1 MKAMWII
8 ARRELRSMFDHP
20 TGYILL
26 VVFVALNDFLFF
38 RSAFLFGVA
47 TLRPMLEFL
56 PWLMLLFV
64 PAVTMGA
71 LAEDIRAG
79 TIEVVLA
86 QPVTELELLVGKYLG
101 LVSFIWLGLALT
113 LPIPLGLSLGA
124 DIPVGVVVAQYAG
137 AALLAAGFAAI
148 GMWASSL
155 GRNQVTAFIV
165 GVAVMFV
172 FLLIGLPQVLMGA
185 PPAIG
190 AVLARLAIVAHFA
203 SIARGVIDLRD
214 LVYFFSLTAIFL
226 VLAYGALMGR
236 KLAPR
241 GRALARLRL
250 GTAMLVVTLVVV
262 NLFGRRIGGRLDLT
276 PGKAYTLSPATK
288 AILANLPDLVT
299 IRFFVSSDNALPP
312 EVALAKQPVNDLLAD
327 FRSAGGGNL
336 RLVVLDP
343 AKDPAIA
350 EEAKSLGVL
359 EVQFTV
365 SRKSEFEVKKGY
377 FGLTVQFAD
386 QHETIPAIQGTDD
399 LEYRLA
405 SFIRGLTREGRS
417 TVGLY
422 LEPPPLGQQQAATYA
437 GLEAALSE
445 NFDVRRVSLETDS
458 LDPGDLAVLV
468 LAGTPYAMADSVAD
482 KLARFFDGGGG
493 ALVMARGMEIQAVRD
508 QMIAT
513 ERSVG
518 WNRMLQPFGVQI
530 RNNMVFDVASN
541 HLATMWGSFGNV
553 LMSYPFWLR
562 SLSTHASNVNRDIAS
577 VFLPWTSS
585 IDTTGA
591 EPGSITPLLVTS
603 LNAGA
608 EERTAF
614 IDPQR
619 TEYPRVGTG
628 SLLTAVQ
635 VNPGASTADSVQ
647 SGRLIV
653 VGNSDF
659 ASDQWIGSARQNVT
673 FVLNA
678 VDWLAQEEG
687 LIAIRAKD
695 RSPPAL
701 VFEGERTADLVQYG
715 NLIGVPLLLILFGAF
730 RLWRRKRLTRR
741 SYAAATQPEAA

>member
-1 MKAMWII
+1 MKVIWTV
-8 ARRELRSMFDHP
+8 ARRELRAMFDHP

-64 PAVTMGA
+64 PAVTMRA
-71 LAEDIRAG
+71 LAEDVRAG

-86 QPVTELELLVGKYLG
+86 QPVSELQLLVGKYVG
-101 LVSFIWLGLALT
+101 QLVFIWLGLALT
-113 LPIPLGLSLGA
+113 VPIPLGLSLGA
-124 DIPVGVVVAQYAG
+124 DLPAGVIVAQYAG
-137 AALLAAGFAAI
+137 TGLLAAAFTAI

-155 GRNQVTAFIV
+155 GKNQVTAFIV
-165 GVAVMFV
+165 GVAVMFA
-172 FLLIGLPQVLMGA
+172 FLLIGLGPVLAGA

-190 AVLARLAIVAHFA
+190 AVLARLAVLAHFA
-203 SIARGVIDLRD
+203 NIARGVIDLRD
-214 LVYFFSLTAIFL
+214 VIYFVSLAGAFL
-226 VLAYGALMGR
+226 VLAFGALMGR

-241 GRALARLRL
+241 GRTLGRLRL
-250 GTAMLVVTLVVV
+250 GTAMLIVTLVVV
-262 NLFGRRIGGRLDLT
+262 NLFGRHIGGRLDLT

-299 IRFFVSSDNALPP
+299 IRFFVSDDNALPP
-312 EVALAKQPVNDLLAD
+312 EVSLAKRNVDDLLAD
-327 FRSAGGGNL
+327 LRAAGGGNL

-343 AKDPAIA
+343 ADDPAIA
-350 EEAKSLGVL
+350 EEARSLGVPA
-359 EVQFTV
+359 VQFSV
-365 SRKSEFEVKKGY
+365 SRQSEFEMKEGY
-377 FGLTVQFAD
+377 FGLAVQYAD
-386 QHETIPAIQGTDD
+386 QHEAIPAIRGTDD

-405 SFIRGLTREGRS
+405 SFIRGLTREGQS

-422 LEPPPLGQQQAATYA
+422 TEPPPMGQQQAASYS
-437 GLEAALSE
+437 GLEAALRE
-445 NFDVRRVSLETDS
+445 NFDVRRITLETDS
-458 LDPGDLAVLV
+458 LDPGDLSVLV
-468 LAGTPYAMADSVAD
+468 LAGTPQALTDSVAD
-482 KLARFFDGGGG
+482 KFERFFDGGGG
-493 ALVMARGMEIQAVRD
+493 ALVMGRGMAMQAVRD
-508 QMIAT
+508 QMIAA

-518 WNRMLQPFGVQI
+518 WNRVLQPFGVRIQ
-530 RNNMVFDVASN
+530 NNMVFDLASN
-541 HLATMWGSFGNV
+541 HPASMRGSFGNV
-553 LMSYPFWLR
+553 LVSYPFWLR
-562 SLSTHASNVNRDIAS
+562 SLSTGASNVNRDITS
-577 VFLPWTSS
+577 VFLPWTSG

-591 EPGSITPLLVTS
+591 APGSITPLLATS
-603 LNAGA
+603 PNAGA

-619 TEYPRVGTG
+619 TEFPPVTG
-628 SLLTAVQ
+628 APLLTAVQ
-635 VNPGASTADSVQ
+635 VNPGASSSDSAA

-653 VGNSDF
+653 VGNPDF
-659 ASDQWIGSARQNVT
+659 ASDQWIGSAGQNVV

-695 RSPPAL
+695 RAPPSL

-715 NLIGVPLLLILFGAF
+715 NLIGVPLLLGLFGAF

-741 SYAAATQPEAA
+741 SFAPSTQPEGA